1 MTKQNE
7 YNVSVLFLVSYFSSY
22 MTSENPTILQREEKG
37 VVDVYECRQAFN
49 KKLQNLR

>member
-37 VVDVYECRQAFN
+37 VGDVYEYEWVVN
-49 KKLQNLR
+49 KKL